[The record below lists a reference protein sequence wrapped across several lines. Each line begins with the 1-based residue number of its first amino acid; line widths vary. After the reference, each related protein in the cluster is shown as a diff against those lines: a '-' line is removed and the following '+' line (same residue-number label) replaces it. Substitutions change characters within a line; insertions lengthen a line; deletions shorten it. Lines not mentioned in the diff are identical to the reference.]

1 MDHNVSEPSLAASP
15 SASSEG
21 SIFSRLIRTKSI
33 EQILADADHP
43 TQRLKKTLT
52 AWDLTCLGIGAI
64 IGTGIF
70 VLIGTAIVGD
80 AHRPGAGPGIVL
92 SFVLSGLTCALA
104 ALCYAEL
111 SAMIPVAGSAYTFSY
126 ATLGELLAWLTG
138 WNLILEYGV
147 ACVAVAIGWSGYF
160 NNLLR
165 LAGIDLPHWATHPP
179 GGPDGGIANIPAA
192 IIVLLVTVILV
203 IGIKESARATGVVVV
218 VKLAI
223 ILFFIG
229 IGSTSVNPE
238 NWNPFMPQGWA
249 GVGAAAAIVFFA
261 YIGFDAVT
269 TAAEEAK
276 NPKRDVPI
284 GIMASLSV
292 CTVLYIAVAGVL
304 TGLIPSSQ
312 IDIHAPVAEALRLV
326 GFKWGAA
333 VIAIGAVAGITSVL
347 VVMMLGQIRVF
358 FAMSRDRLL
367 GPWLSMVHP
376 RFGTP
381 HRATILTGLAVAILA
396 ALIPIGEAADMTNI
410 GTFFAFV
417 LVCVGVI
424 ILRYTKPDQPRPFRL
439 PFMPV
444 VPILGTLAC
453 LGLMWQLPYLTWIRF
468 GLWTVIGVAVYAGYG
483 LKHSRLNGRSEPAAV
498 ATPHP

>member
-1 MDHNVSEPSLAASP
+1 MEHDSADSLPAAASAMSNFP
-15 SASSEG
+15 LIG
-21 SIFSRLIRTKSI
+21 RLLRTKSI
-33 EQILADADHP
+33 EQILTDADHP
-43 TQRLKKTLT
+43 ATRLKKTLT

-92 SFVLSGLTCALA
+92 SFILSGLTCALA

-160 NNLLR
+160 NNLLG
-165 LAGIDLPHWATHPP
+165 LAGIELPHWATHPP
-179 GGPDGGIANIPAA
+179 GGTDGGIANIPAA
-192 IIVLLVTVILV
+192 LIVLLVTVILV
-203 IGIKESARATGVVVV
+203 IGVKESARATGIVVVI
-218 VKLAI
+218 KLAI
-223 ILFFIG
+223 ILFFIS
-229 IGSTSVNPE
+229 IGGPSVNPE
-238 NWNPFMPQGWA
+238 NWSPFMPQGMA

-269 TAAEEAK
+269 TAAEEAR

-284 GIMASLSV
+284 GIIGSLSI
-292 CTVLYIAVAGVL
+292 CTVMYIAVAAVL
-304 TGLIPSSQ
+304 TGLIPSTQ

-333 VIAIGAVAGITSVL
+333 VIAVGAVAGITSVL

-367 GPWLSMVHP
+367 GPWLSSVHP

-381 HRATILTGLAVAILA
+381 HRATILTGIAVAIMA

-417 LVCVGVI
+417 LVCIGVI
-424 ILRYTKPDQPRPFRL
+424 ILRYTKPDHPRPFRL

-444 VPILGTLAC
+444 IPLLGTAAC
-453 LGLMWQLPYLTWIRF
+453 LGLMWQLPHLTWIRF
-468 GLWTVIGVAVYAGYG
+468 GVWTVVGIVVYLGYG
-483 LKHSRLNGRSEPAAV
+483 LKHSRLNGQPAV
-498 ATPHP
+498 AAQPYR